1 MQYNLAG
8 FGEVDRNNRGGS
20 ILVAVVRTI
29 LTYLADG
36 NRDPYRSLQLAP
48 YDWGVQKRKGP
59 VQITDKCMV
68 PGTIPRYSC
77 HVAHCYISSTL
88 YNSFANLYCSYTYGV
103 SAYVGSIN
111 QRKTRPNN
119 ISSFTIYT
127 STYSPSQWTEL
138 QR

>member
-1 MQYNLAG
+1 MEIRVWHYAQQERGWWRTSWRVMQYNLAG

-20 ILVAVVRTI
+20 ILVGVVRTI

-68 PGTIPRYSC
+68 PGTIPRYNC
-77 HVAHCYISSTL
+77 HVAHC
-88 YNSFANLYCSYTYGV
+88 
-103 SAYVGSIN
+103 
-111 QRKTRPNN
+111 
-119 ISSFTIYT
+119 
-127 STYSPSQWTEL
+127 
-138 QR
+138 